1 MKFPFVFL
9 ISFFRYFFRYNSRI
23 NIYFPQVFHAM
34 GLGGVFSEDADFSG
48 FSTTS
53 NIKFND
59 AIHKAKIEI
68 DENGSKAAAATAMFM
83 FRSSRPLEPFQFFCN
98 HPFLFMIYDHK
109 TRAILFAGIYR
120 GPE

>member
-1 MKFPFVFL
+1 
-9 ISFFRYFFRYNSRI
+9 
-23 NIYFPQVFHAM
+23 M
-34 GLGGVFSEDADFSG
+34 GLGSVFDESSDFSG
-48 FSTTS
+48 FSESS

-68 DENGSKAAAATAMFM
+68 DEKGSKAAAVTAIFM

-98 HPFLFMIYDHK
+98 HPFLFTIYDHK